1 MKSKAFGPLLLSLAL
16 LGGLSGCVI
25 WDAGYTENKPVSR
38 YVVPPADK
46 FPITYSV
53 SMSAERDDVFA
64 LPEVKGLRKK
74 IEDALLATGM
84 FSEVSYGA
92 KGGQDSYHIDFS
104 FRQSGV
110 REDQSMAVAFLSGYT
125 LLLFPTGEVLTFDGS
140 AVLSLQG
147 KPLYS
152 TAKAEE
158 IRCLNWLPLAPIGLF
173 MNSWTVWNALETG
186 SVNALCEEISHEHKR
201 RYLKDSDIFEIVP
214 E

>member
-1 MKSKAFGPLLLSLAL
+1 MKDKTFGLLLLSLTL
-16 LGGLSGCVI
+16 LGGLSGCII

-38 YVVPPADK
+38 YEVPSADK

-74 IEDALLATGM
+74 IENALMATGM
-84 FSEVSYGA
+84 FSEVLYGA
-92 KGGQDSYHIDFS
+92 KGGQDSYHIEFS
-104 FRQSGV
+104 FRQSGL
-110 REDQSMAVAFLSGYT
+110 REDQSMLVGFLAGYT
-125 LLLFPTGEVLTFDGS
+125 LFLVPTGEVLTFDGS

-147 KPLYS
+147 KPIYS

-186 SVNALCEEISHEHKR
+186 SVNALCETIAHEHKR
-201 RYLKDSDIFEIVP
+201 RYLKDSDVVKIVS

>member
-53 SMSAERDDVFA
+53 SMSAERDDVLA
-64 LPEVKGLRKK
+64 LPEVK

-110 REDQSMAVAFLSGYT
+110 CEAQSIEVGFLAGYT
-125 LLLFPTGEVLTFDGS
+125 LLLVPMGEVLTFDGS

-158 IRCLNWLPLAPIGLF
+158 IRCLIWLPLAPIGLF

-186 SVNALCEEISHEHKR
+186 SVNALCEAISHEHKR

>member
-1 MKSKAFGPLLLSLAL
+1 MENKAFGLLLMSLAL
-16 LGGLSGCVI
+16 LGGLPGCVI

-38 YVVPPADK
+38 YVVPSADK

-53 SMSAERDDVFA
+53 SMIAERDDVFA
-64 LPEVKGLRKK
+64 LPEIKGLRKK
-74 IEDALLATGM
+74 IEDALMATGM
-84 FSEVSYGA
+84 FSEVSYGS
-92 KGGQDSYHIDFS
+92 KSGQDSYHVEFS
-104 FRQSGV
+104 FRQAGMPV
-110 REDQSMAVAFLSGYT
+110 EQSMAVGLLAGYT
-125 LLLFPTGEVLTFDGS
+125 LFLLPTGEVLTFDGS

-158 IRCLNWLPLAPIGLF
+158 IRCLNWLPLAPFGLF

-186 SVNALCEEISHEHKR
+186 TVNALCVAIAQEHKR
-201 RYLKDSDIFEIVP
+201 RYLKDSDVREIVA

>member
-53 SMSAERDDVFA
+53 SMSAERDDVLA

-84 FSEVSYGA
+84 FSEVSY
-92 KGGQDSYHIDFS
+92 
-104 FRQSGV
+104 
-110 REDQSMAVAFLSGYT
+110 
-125 LLLFPTGEVLTFDGS
+125 
-140 AVLSLQG
+140 
-147 KPLYS
+147 
-152 TAKAEE
+152 
-158 IRCLNWLPLAPIGLF
+158 
-173 MNSWTVWNALETG
+173 
-186 SVNALCEEISHEHKR
+186 
-201 RYLKDSDIFEIVP
+201 
-214 E
+214 

>member
-92 KGGQDSYHIDFS
+92 KGGQVLITSTSRSDSLGCAKTNQWRSGFS
-104 FRQSGV
+104 PGIRSC
-110 REDQSMAVAFLSGYT
+110 
-125 LLLFPTGEVLTFDGS
+125 
-140 AVLSLQG
+140 LSLRVR
-147 KPLYS
+147 S
-152 TAKAEE
+152 
-158 IRCLNWLPLAPIGLF
+158 
-173 MNSWTVWNALETG
+173 
-186 SVNALCEEISHEHKR
+186 
-201 RYLKDSDIFEIVP
+201 
-214 E
+214 

>member
-1 MKSKAFGPLLLSLAL
+1 MKNKAFWLLSLVL

-38 YVVPPADK
+38 YVVPTADK

-64 LPEVKGLRKK
+64 LPDVNGLRKK
-74 IEDALLATGM
+74 IEDALMATGM
-84 FSEVSYGA
+84 FSEVLYSANGR
-92 KGGQDSYHIDFS
+92 QDSYHIDFS
-104 FRQSGV
+104 FRQAGM
-110 REDQSMAVAFLSGYT
+110 REDQSMLVGLLAGYT
-125 LLLFPTGEVLTFDGS
+125 LFLLPTGEVLTFDGS

-147 KPLYS
+147 KPIFS

-173 MNSWTVWNALETG
+173 MNSWTVWSALEKGT
-186 SVNALCEEISHEHKR
+186 VNALCEAIAQEHKR
-201 RYLKDSDIFEIVP
+201 RYLKDSDVREIVV

>member
-74 IEDALLATGM
+74 DRRCFVGYGHVLGSFVWSQGGTG
-84 FSEVSYGA
+84 
-92 KGGQDSYHIDFS
+92 
-104 FRQSGV
+104 
-110 REDQSMAVAFLSGYT
+110 FLSHR
-125 LLLFPTGEVLTFDGS
+125 LLIP
-140 AVLSLQG
+140 
-147 KPLYS
+147 
-152 TAKAEE
+152 
-158 IRCLNWLPLAPIGLF
+158 
-173 MNSWTVWNALETG
+173 TVWGARRPINGGRVSRRVYALACPYG
-186 SVNALCEEISHEHKR
+186 
-201 RYLKDSDIFEIVP
+201 
-214 E
+214 

>member
-1 MKSKAFGPLLLSLAL
+1 MRNKIFSLLVLPIV
-16 LGGLSGCVI
+16 LSGCVI
-25 WDAGYTENKPVSR
+25 WDAGYTENKPVSQ
-38 YVVPPADK
+38 YVVSSADK

-74 IEDALLATGM
+74 IEDALMATGM

-104 FRQSGV
+104 FRQSGM
-110 REDQSMAVAFLSGYT
+110 REDQSMLVGFFAGYT
-125 LLLFPTGEVLTFDGS
+125 LLLVPTGEVLTFDGS

-147 KPLYS
+147 RPIYS

-158 IRCLNWLPLAPIGLF
+158 IRCLIWLPLAPIGLF
-173 MNSWTVWNALETG
+173 MNSWTVWNALEKGT
-186 SVNALCEEISHEHKR
+186 VNALCEAIAQEHKR
-201 RYLKDSDIFEIVP
+201 RYLKDSDVREIVA

>member
-53 SMSAERDDVFA
+53 SMSAERDDIFA

-104 FRQSGV
+104 FRQSGM
-110 REDQSMAVAFLSGYT
+110 RGNQST
-125 LLLFPTGEVLTFDGS
+125 
-140 AVLSLQG
+140 
-147 KPLYS
+147 
-152 TAKAEE
+152 
-158 IRCLNWLPLAPIGLF
+158 
-173 MNSWTVWNALETG
+173 
-186 SVNALCEEISHEHKR
+186 
-201 RYLKDSDIFEIVP
+201 
-214 E
+214 

>member
-84 FSEVSYGA
+84 FSEVSY
-92 KGGQDSYHIDFS
+92 
-104 FRQSGV
+104 
-110 REDQSMAVAFLSGYT
+110 
-125 LLLFPTGEVLTFDGS
+125 
-140 AVLSLQG
+140 
-147 KPLYS
+147 
-152 TAKAEE
+152 
-158 IRCLNWLPLAPIGLF
+158 
-173 MNSWTVWNALETG
+173 
-186 SVNALCEEISHEHKR
+186 
-201 RYLKDSDIFEIVP
+201 
-214 E
+214 